1 MVRTTRRA
9 LLGAAAAFPI
19 LSARAAGKA
28 DRKAESKA
36 ESKHAPG
43 ISDTE
48 ILFGQTMPYSGPASS
63 YGTIGR
69 AQANYFKMVNEQG
82 GVNGRRLN
90 FLSLDDGYIPPRTV
104 ELTRRMVEQ
113 DKVAFLFGPLGTP
126 TNNATRKY
134 LNEHK
139 VPTLFVATGATQFGD
154 REHFPWTIGWQPT
167 YQVEGRI
174 YGKYIRSTVPGA
186 KLAVLYQNDDSGK
199 DYFKGIKDGLGDQAS
214 KLIVATATYE
224 VTDPTI
230 DSQIV
235 SLKEAGADALF
246 FTGIPKFA
254 AMTIRKAYDMDWRPK
269 PFFISSTSSSVA
281 TGIVPAG
288 VEKAKGVIT
297 TAYLKDPTDAQ
308 WESDAGYKGW
318 LDWMKKYYA
327 DGDLKDVNNVYG
339 YCTAQTLVQVLK
351 QCDKD
356 LSRENIMRQATNLDI
371 ELPMLQP
378 GIRVKTTPTDY
389 YPLKQ
394 MRLVRFDVQ
403 AWVPFGEAITG

>member
-1 MVRTTRRA
+1 MVRVTRRA
-9 LLGAAAAFPI
+9 LLGGAAALSI
-19 LSARAAGKA
+19 LPARAQGKN
-28 DRKAESKA
+28 
-36 ESKHAPG
+36 APG
-43 ISDTE
+43 ITDSE

-69 AQANYFKMVNEQG
+69 SQANYFKMINDQG
-82 GVNGRRLN
+82 GVNGRKLN
-90 FLSLDDGYIPPRTV
+90 ILSLDDGYIPPRTV

-134 LNEHK
+134 LNQRK
-139 VPTLFVATGATQFGD
+139 VPTLFIASGATQFGD
-154 REHFPWTIGWQPT
+154 YKNYPWSIGWQPT
-167 YQVEGRI
+167 YQIEGHI
-174 YGKYIRSTVPGA
+174 YAKHILATVPDA
-186 KLAVLYQNDDSGK
+186 KVAVLYQNDDAGK
-199 DYFKGIKDGLGDQAS
+199 DYYKGVADGLAAGGHKDAP
-214 KLIVATATYE
+214 LGNTYE

-235 SLKEAGADALF
+235 ALKESGADVF
-246 FTGIPKFA
+246 FMQGIPKFC
-254 AMTIRKAYDMDWRPK
+254 AMGIRKAYDLNWRPK
-269 PFFISSTSSSVA
+269 LLFISSTGSSVA
-281 TGIVPAG
+281 TGIIPAG
-288 VEKAKGVIT
+288 VDKAVGVIT
-297 TAYLKDPTDAQ
+297 TAFVKDPTDPQ
-308 WESDAGYKGW
+308 WENDAGYKGW

-339 YCTAQTLVQVLK
+339 YCTAQTLIQVLK

-378 GIRVKTTPTDY
+378 GIRVKTSPTDY

-394 MRLVRFDVQ
+394 MRLVRFDGK